1 MTVTASE
8 ISVELN
14 GREVGLSALLTK
26 VDQQSQKA
34 ADSALKLQ
42 AQYAR
47 LAQAQGNTAGA
58 TSILSNALANNGGA
72 SEQAIAGVATQL
84 TKLQSGKTLFTEF
97 GAAAK
102 SSLIGIVGPAAAA
115 AGAIQ
120 LASSAVQSFADAF
133 KFKAELD
140 ATTASIKSQ
149 ISGFRDANAAY
160 AEALAFGRTY
170 NITQRETAAI
180 LSSATDV
187 LRTSTAS
194 VSDLEAALI
203 RLQSKSPEKP
213 ISEASRAL
221 RELASGDT
229 ISIRELFQIPARDAN
244 KMKAEILAGGDAVK
258 VLTAYL
264 DRAQIGMQALEQ
276 RTQGAAGGMKELAVA
291 QEDLALAQAKWA
303 QGPGLIILQGQIR
316 ATSGLTRVLTGD
328 FDAMT
333 SSFAQTSN
341 AGAQAIVDWL
351 NAMAGVAPAQQAA
364 TAATQ
369 QHAAA
374 QLVAADADDR
384 RTTATIGATAALD
397 QDAAQALIASVATE
411 ALAIKKQEL
420 AAQAQAAAQAVLA
433 GGGDIQAT
441 AARLASSSS
450 LIDQLTAAYI
460 RLSQAQA
467 AAGAAAAL
475 ADQRAGERNPGAS
488 GAAEAA
494 AQEERRLQQL
504 YRTLANPPKAPRG
517 GGGGGGGGR
526 SRVSEAERERRQLEA
541 DEQRYE
547 QKQENLEREHAQRR
561 LDILKQYYEK
571 AKQAAAAFAQSQ
583 LDSAA
588 SFYDSLGDIESNKIQ
603 QQASAEYEAAVQ
615 EAAQM
620 GGEAGRRYL
629 EEKEKVILARARR
642 QAEIE
647 QAEQEGDAAK
657 AEYARGVDA
666 KYRAAEDAKLQ
677 AIKDGGN
684 QEAAERDRALAEED
698 ARYTEASE
706 KAATRAE
713 QSGARRAQASAQA
726 GQAVDAEAQK
736 VDALAKAYE
745 RVGNRAGG
753 PAAPAGP
760 PAATSGA
767 TPAAAAPSVPS
778 TATDVAPA
786 GSAMLT
792 ALDSIRAAV
801 DAAAEKISRAEG
813 ETTRAVKAGAQ
824 RGGVAG

>member
-1 MTVTASE
+1 MTTVSE
-8 ISVELN
+8 LTVELH
-14 GREVGLSALLTK
+14 GKEVGLSALLIK
-26 VDQQSQKA
+26 VDQQTQKT
-34 ADSALKLQ
+34 ADSALRLQ
-42 AQYAR
+42 QQYAR

-58 TSILSNALANNGGA
+58 TTILSNALTSNGGA
-72 SEQAIAGVATQL
+72 SERALVGVSTQL
-84 TKLQSGKTLFTEF
+84 ATLQSGKTFVTEF

-170 NITQRETAAI
+170 NITQKETAAI

-229 ISIRELFQIPARDAN
+229 TSIKELFQIPARDAN
-244 KMKAEILAGGDAVK
+244 KMKAEILAGGDAVQ

-264 DRAQIGMQALEQ
+264 DRAQIGMAALEQ

-351 NAMAGVAPAQQAA
+351 NAMAGVEPAQQAA

-494 AQEERRLQQL
+494 AQEERRLQAL
-504 YRTLANPPKAPRG
+504 YRTLARPPTTRG
-517 GGGGGGGGR
+517 GGGGGGA
-526 SRVSEAERERRQLEA
+526 SRRTDQQKLNNQLQADQDKANATFEDAERTHTEKLLRIQEDYATKVKKAEEALRQSL
-541 DEQRYE
+541 
-547 QKQENLEREHAQRR
+547 
-561 LDILKQYYEK
+561 LDGG
-571 AKQAAAAFAQSQ
+571 
-583 LDSAA
+583 A
-588 SFYDSLGDIESNKIQ
+588 SFYDTLINMENQG
-603 QQASAEYEAAVQ
+603 A
-615 EAAQM
+615 
-620 GGEAGRRYL
+620 
-629 EEKEKVILARARR
+629 ARAADAQYQAFLANELPAIAAEKGADVAEAYQDAYERVLLDRAKR

-647 QAEQEGDAAK
+647 KAQQAGDTGR
-657 AEYARGVDA
+657 AEALRGVDA
-666 KYRAAEDAKLQ
+666 KYRAAEDAKL
-677 AIKDGGN
+677 AKIKEGN
-684 QEAAERDRALAEED
+684 DSIAAERDTALQEEQ
-698 ARYTEASE
+698 ARYEEANGKIADSADR
-706 KAATRAE
+706 AADRRILAAARAGQAIDAE
-713 QSGARRAQASAQA
+713 QSRLDRLAATYDRIAPARGES
-726 GQAVDAEAQK
+726 G
-736 VDALAKAYE
+736 
-745 RVGNRAGG
+745 
-753 PAAPAGP
+753 AAPAP
-760 PAATSGA
+760 LAPTTASQPAT
-767 TPAAAAPSVPS
+767 TDPLAAAIDGAR
-778 TATDVAPA
+778 TAIVASLGA
-786 GSAMLT
+786 VE
-792 ALDSIRAAV
+792 RAARDTTIAV
-801 DAAAEKISRAEG
+801 RAL
-813 ETTRAVKAGAQ
+813 KAT
-824 RGGVAG
+824 GGVAG

>member
-1 MTVTASE
+1 MTVKASE

-14 GREVGLSALLTK
+14 GREVGLSALITK
-26 VDQQSQKA
+26 VDQRSQKA

-180 LSSATDV
+180 LSSATDI

-194 VSDLEAALI
+194 VSDLESALI

-229 ISIRELFQIPARDAN
+229 TSIKELFQIPARDAN
-244 KMKAEILAGGDAVK
+244 KMKAEILAGGDAVQ

-264 DRAQIGMQALEQ
+264 DRAQIGMAALEQ

-494 AQEERRLQQL
+494 AQEERRLQAL
-504 YRTLANPPKAPRG
+504 YRTLARPPTTRG
-517 GGGGGGGGR
+517 GGGGGGGGGGR
-526 SRVSEAERERRQLEA
+526 
-541 DEQRYE
+541 
-547 QKQENLEREHAQRR
+547 
-561 LDILKQYYEK
+561 
-571 AKQAAAAFAQSQ
+571 AAAARGEQRTLLTDEQQYQVRQAALDGDHAERRLEILQKYYDAVARAQAEFAQSQ

-588 SFYDSLGDIESNKIQ
+588 SFYDALGDIESSGIQ
-603 QQASAEYEAAVQ
+603 QAASAEYEAAVQ

-706 KAATRAE
+706 KAATGAE